1 MNITLKDGAI
11 ALDVHDLLCQLSG
24 EALMH
29 LIGCLAIQDHV
40 VQSIGQQI
48 VHGIDDNGYGA
59 GTFGVDGQW
68 PTPLMV
74 CRRYLALQA
83 GDVARKEIERLQEAV
98 DRQRADI
105 ESMRNELSN
114 LRFDRSSRVL

>member
-1 MNITLKDGAI
+1 MKITLKESAI
-11 ALDVHDLLCQLSG
+11 AIDVHDLLCQLSG

-40 VQSIGQQI
+40 IQSIGQQI

-59 GTFGVDGQW
+59 STGGLDSQW
-68 PTPLMV
+68 PTPLQV

-83 GDVARKEIERLQEAV
+83 GDVAAKEIENLQSVV

-114 LRFDRSSRVL
+114 LRYDNRRSV